1 MGLFGKKKDKGT
13 ADAGAP
19 VSITLDDGTSIT
31 PSQVVDCVGDSCPR
45 PQLMTKKAV
54 DKAASGDVIEV
65 RVDNSTSMEAIP
77 PMMGSLNSRH
87 LGTVKSGNYWSVLVS
102 KN

>member
-1 MGLFGKKKDKGT
+1 MGLFGKKKQQVA
-13 ADAGAP
+13 ADAPPPA
-19 VSITLDDGTSIT
+19 SITLDDGSTVT
-31 PSQVVDCVGDSCPR
+31 PAQVVDCIGDSCPR

-77 PMMGSLNSRH
+77 PMMSSLASRH
-87 LGTVKSGNYWSVLVS
+87 LGTIKSGHYWSVIVA